1 MQNIALITDSAS
13 DISVELLKENN
24 IKLLPFRVI
33 YKDGEEYEER
43 IELTSEMMYERL
55 EKEIPTTS
63 LPSIEKITDAL
74 NGIKCC

>member
-1 MQNIALITDSAS
+1 MQKIALITDSAS

-63 LPSIEKITDAL
+63 LPSINNITGFIR
-74 NGIKCC
+74 NI